1 MRPRSVTFHLSY
13 HRFLLPLISLTRL
26 PNLKKI
32 STLTQFLKALEEI
45 LSQTL
50 LLTKMSIPII
60 KDKLDPRFSR
70 NISSELFRI
79 SMSRIF
85 VVSIR
90 PINWKKVCWCRRSN
104 INLIVS
110 NKSCKQA
117 ILVLYQIIKCVRINL
132 RTHSLSAQRW
142 INLLSQSQ
150 HQLTL
155 LMHRQQ
161 SLQCLFQPHQ

>member
-1 MRPRSVTFHLSY
+1 
-13 HRFLLPLISLTRL
+13 
-26 PNLKKI
+26 
-32 STLTQFLKALEEI
+32 
-45 LSQTL
+45 
-50 LLTKMSIPII
+50 MSIPII

-90 PINWKKVCWCRRSN
+90 PINWRKVCWCRRSN

-117 ILVLYQIIKCVRINL
+117 ILVLYQIIKWVRINL

-161 SLQCLFQPHQ
+161 SLQCLFQPHQQQNRVKLWRSPLKINVLSRKSSLVDSVFSLKIFPKKRWHRP